1 MENKYAKLFEPMRI
15 GKMLVKNRIV
25 MSPMGTFTPMQD
37 GTESEEG
44 IRYYEERARGGVGLI
59 ITGSMFINE
68 VTAQGGPTIAV
79 DNPRAI
85 PKATVLCERV
95 HRWGAKICISLSPG
109 TGRNGMPNI
118 GERVPISSS
127 EIPSFYDPNVIC
139 RALTTEEIHEMMKDW
154 ANAALFAKRAG
165 FDAIEIHAHAGY
177 LIDQFLSPIWNKR
190 TDEYGGS
197 LENRARFAVEI
208 VKTIRSVVGD
218 DMPILFRI
226 ALDHRFNGGRTIEDS
241 MPLLMILEEA
251 GVDAFDVDAGAYESM
266 DYIFPPHYL
275 GEACMAYV
283 CKEAR
288 KHVNVPILNSGN
300 HSPETALELLNSGD
314 CDFVMFGRQAIADP
328 YFPKKLM
335 ENRREDVRPCI
346 LCNEEC
352 IGRIFDRLTQL
363 SCAVNASAGFEN
375 YMEIEETYEP
385 KNIVVIGAGPAGL
398 EAAGPQ
404 PSRATMLRCESRIL

>member
-1 MENKYAKLFEPMRI
+1 MKGEENEYGNKYAKLFEPMRI

-139 RALTTEEIHEMMKDW
+139 RA
-154 ANAALFAKRAG
+154 
-165 FDAIEIHAHAGY
+165 
-177 LIDQFLSPIWNKR
+177 
-190 TDEYGGS
+190 
-197 LENRARFAVEI
+197 
-208 VKTIRSVVGD
+208 
-218 DMPILFRI
+218 
-226 ALDHRFNGGRTIEDS
+226 
-241 MPLLMILEEA
+241 
-251 GVDAFDVDAGAYESM
+251 
-266 DYIFPPHYL
+266 
-275 GEACMAYV
+275 
-283 CKEAR
+283 
-288 KHVNVPILNSGN
+288 
-300 HSPETALELLNSGD
+300 
-314 CDFVMFGRQAIADP
+314 
-328 YFPKKLM
+328 
-335 ENRREDVRPCI
+335 
-346 LCNEEC
+346 
-352 IGRIFDRLTQL
+352 
-363 SCAVNASAGFEN
+363 
-375 YMEIEETYEP
+375 
-385 KNIVVIGAGPAGL
+385 
-398 EAAGPQ
+398 
-404 PSRATMLRCESRIL
+404 